1 MCPEGGYGDKEK
13 KKMNRLKEFFAPTI
27 YWSHRPKT
35 YLSPAGYEA
44 KLAELKETGIDITAS
59 KTKKSDWYIEGKTT
73 YHESAKGKY
82 RTLYVAEWHDGIHS
96 PYTAVCNTLQGKQGA
111 EMQEE
116 MSGSK
121 AGSLMR
127 KAFREATGCTVC
139 SAFGTVSSD
148 EYMACVPKPIYYLN
162 QVYTGQEIASVGMI
176 DNCSMYPGSM
186 TGKLPDAHTAV
197 RIAGYARP
205 TEEYPFAFYLTS
217 HNCAEYGV
225 FDTHDY
231 VYRGNAFGLL
241 SRKNGQPMY
250 RRVSN
255 DEEVTVLM
263 KPSKYTWDKAI
274 EGIFARKLAGDKV
287 AKAILNK
294 GIGSLHRNPKGMKR
308 EVDSLNLYYHICAI
322 ILGRANA
329 KQLSMYDTIHNNG
342 GRVIT
347 MIVDSIVYVG
357 NKEYGTTDKQLGKF
371 HQDYT
376 DCHFISADAVNRYVI
391 WDDDG
396 IKKCVVGGIENPT
409 INQPKDILNYMRR
422 LRVVNT
428 IGRKNK

>member
-1 MCPEGGYGDKEK
+1 MNK
-13 KKMNRLKEFFAPTI
+13 KTI
-27 YWSHRPKT
+27 YWSHRPKHI
-35 YLSPAGYEA
+35 LSPAEYEA
-44 KLAELKETGIDITAS
+44 KLKELKETGIDITAS
-59 KTKKSDWYIEGKTT
+59 KSKKIDWFISGNTT
-73 YHESAKGKY
+73 YHEDIKGKY
-82 RTLYVAEWHDGIHS
+82 HTLYIAEWWEEHH
-96 PYTAVCNTLQGKQGA
+96 YTFTCVCNVLQGKQGA
-111 EMQEE
+111 EMQAE

-127 KAFREATGCTVC
+127 KAFKEATGSTVC
-139 SAFGTVSSD
+139 SAFGTVCSD
-148 EYMACVPKPIYYLN
+148 EYMFCVPKPIYYLN
-162 QVYTGQEIASVGMI
+162 QAYTGKEIASVGMI

-197 RIAGYARP
+197 RIAGYAAP

-217 HNCAEYGV
+217 HHCAEYGV

-231 VYRGNAFGLL
+231 ITRGNAFGLL
-241 SRKNGQPMY
+241 ARNNGQPMY
-250 RRVSN
+250 RRVSK

-294 GIGSLHRNPKGMKR
+294 GIGSLHRNPKGMKKH
-308 EVDSLNLYYHICAI
+308 VDSLNLYYHICAI

-329 KQLSMYDTIHNNG
+329 KQLSMYDAVHNDG

-347 MIVDSIVYVG
+347 MIVDSIVYEG
-357 NKEYGTTDKQLGKF
+357 NKVYGTTDKQLGKF

-391 WDDDG
+391 WDNTG

-409 INQPKDILNYMRR
+409 INQPKDILNYRR
-422 LRVVNT
+422 KKR
-428 IGRKNK
+428 